1 MQRYKKRAKVT
12 GKGYKPAIPKLIFF
26 DFLFMTGHNFSLPR
40 FSRQVKKVSA
50 CCVLLVF
57 GLVTL
62 NIREQGF
69 SKRPVWRVG
78 LIVSIPQLH
87 GEQHCLLDFIV

>member
-1 MQRYKKRAKVT
+1 MWCF
-12 GKGYKPAIPKLIFF
+12 I
-26 DFLFMTGHNFSLPR
+26 
-40 FSRQVKKVSA
+40 
-50 CCVLLVF
+50 

-62 NIREQGF
+62 NVREQGF